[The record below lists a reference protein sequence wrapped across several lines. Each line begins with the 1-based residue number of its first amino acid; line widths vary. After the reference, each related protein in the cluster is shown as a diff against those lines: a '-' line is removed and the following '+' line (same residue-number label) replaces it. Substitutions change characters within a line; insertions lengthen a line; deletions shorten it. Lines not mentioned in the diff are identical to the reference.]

1 MKIRR
6 SFLFLRHDFRHRF
19 AVTIRHFTEYAV
31 YRLVSGLVAFVP
43 RRVAF
48 VFAFALSLIAGTF
61 ARRKLCDAAGRVREV
76 FGDTLKAR
84 EVRRIVRASWRNL
97 FFNAVEMMQAR
108 SLLSQ
113 WEKIGRI
120 EGAPHLQSLNSGAV
134 IAMAHLGNWE
144 LAGLA
149 ASQQGLPVFVIVRR
163 QNNPLLDREL
173 ERARKQFGLDCIDRD
188 RDVTAA
194 VVRRLKEGQFL
205 GIMSDLRARRG
216 GVKINF
222 LGREAMIPE
231 GAATFARLAGVPLI
245 PVTARREGWY
255 RHRWTVHEPIIPDPA
270 RGRDGD
276 AGLMQRLM
284 DVFAAT
290 IVADPTQFFWFNSRW
305 VLQPRKPQPPAG
317 SSTTVD

>member
-19 AVTIRHFTEYAV
+19 AVTLRHYTEYAL
-31 YRLVSGLVAFVP
+31 YRLASGIVALVP
-43 RRVAF
+43 RGAAF
-48 VFAFALSLIAGTF
+48 VFAYVLSLIAGTM
-61 ARRKLCDAAGRVREV
+61 ARRKLCDAARRVREV
-76 FGDTLKAR
+76 FGGSLTPR
-84 EVRRIVRASWRNL
+84 EIRRIVRTAWRNL

-108 SLLSQ
+108 RLLSQ

-120 EGAPHLQSLNSGAV
+120 EGAHHLESLNSGAV

-149 ASQQGLPVFVIVRR
+149 ARQKGLPVFVIVRR

-173 ERARKQFGLDCIDRD
+173 DRARRQFGLECIDRD

-194 VVRRLKEGQFL
+194 VVRRLQSGQFL

-216 GVKINF
+216 GVRINF
-222 LGREAMIPE
+222 LGREALIPE
-231 GAATFARLAGVPLI
+231 GAATFARLAGVPLV
-245 PVTARREGWY
+245 PVTARRDGWY
-255 RHRWTVHEPIIPDPA
+255 RHRWTVHEPLIPDPSL
-270 RGRDGD
+270 GKDGD

-284 DVFAAT
+284 NVFAAT
-290 IVADPTQFFWFNSRW
+290 IIADPAQFFWFNSRW
-305 VLQPRKPQPPAG
+305 VLQPRKPHPHI
-317 SSTTVD
+317 SSHS